1 MPAAMPRRTGSS
13 KRWRQRQERDIYVE
27 QAGRAGWRSRA
38 VFKLE
43 QILAK
48 ERLLK
53 PGTVCVD
60 LGSAPGSWSQ
70 LAARLVGASGRVVA
84 IDLLPMDAIPSVEF
98 LQGDFTAP
106 ETLAELR
113 RIVGAAPVDLVMSD
127 MAPNISGNRAM
138 DQPRSMAL
146 VEEAFLFASEVLR
159 PGGDLLVK
167 AFQGEGID
175 AFTRELRQRFAT
187 VRTIKP
193 KASRPESRE
202 IYLLAR
208 NFGM

>member
-1 MPAAMPRRTGSS
+1 MPRRTGSS
-13 KRWRQRQERDIYVE
+13 QRWRARQERDIYVE
-27 QAGRAGWRSRA
+27 RANRAGWRSRA

-43 QILAK
+43 QIQAK
-48 ERLLK
+48 ERLLT

-70 LAARLVGASGRVVA
+70 LAAQLVEPRGRVVA
-84 IDLLPMDAIPSVEF
+84 VDLLAMEPIPGVEF
-98 LQGDFTAP
+98 LQADFTTP
-106 ETLAELR
+106 ETVAKLKEML
-113 RIVGAAPVDLVMSD
+113 GGSGVDLVMSD

-138 DQPRSMAL
+138 DQPRSVAL
-146 VEEAFLFASEVLR
+146 LDEALLFATEVLK

-175 AFTRELRQRFAT
+175 AFTRDLRRHFAT
-187 VRTIKP
+187 VKTIKP

-208 NFGM
+208 TYGM

>member
-1 MPAAMPRRTGSS
+1 MPRRTGSS
-13 KRWRQRQERDIYVE
+13 KRWRQRQDRDIYVD
-27 QAGRAGWRSRA
+27 QAVRGGWRSRA

-43 QILAK
+43 QIQAK

-53 PGTVCVD
+53 AGNVCVD

-70 LAARLVGASGRVVA
+70 LAARLVGPTGRVVA
-84 IDLLPMDAIPSVEF
+84 VDLLPMDAIPGVEF
-98 LQGDFTAP
+98 LQGDFTSA
-106 ETLAELR
+106 ETLGVLRELLTPLR
-113 RIVGAAPVDLVMSD
+113 VDLVMSD
-127 MAPNISGNRAM
+127 MAPNISGNRAI

-146 VEEAFLFASEVLR
+146 LEEALLFAEEVLK
-159 PGGDLLVK
+159 PGGHLLLK

-175 AFTRELRQRFAT
+175 SFTRALRERFAT
-187 VRTIKP
+187 VKLIKP

-208 NFGM
+208 NYGM

>member
-1 MPAAMPRRTGSS
+1 MPRRTGSS
-13 KRWRQRQERDIYVE
+13 KRWQARQERDIYVE
-27 QAGRAGWRSRA
+27 QANRAGWRSRA

-43 QILAK
+43 QIQAK
-48 ERLLK
+48 ERLLT
-53 PGTVCVD
+53 PGTMCVD

-70 LAARLVGASGRVVA
+70 LAVKLVGARGRVIAV
-84 IDLLPMDAIPSVEF
+84 DLLAMEPIQGVEF
-98 LQGDFTAP
+98 LQADFTTP
-106 ETLAELR
+106 ETVAKLKEMLGGIA
-113 RIVGAAPVDLVMSD
+113 VDLVMSD

-138 DQPRSMAL
+138 DQPRSVAL
-146 VEEAFLFASEVLR
+146 LDEALLFATEVLK

-175 AFTRELRQRFAT
+175 AFTRDLRGRFAT
-187 VRTIKP
+187 IKTIKP

-208 NFGM
+208 TYGM

>member
-1 MPAAMPRRTGSS
+1 MPRRTGSS
-13 KRWRQRQERDIYVE
+13 QRWRQRQERDIYVE

-43 QILAK
+43 QIQAK
-48 ERLLK
+48 ERVLK
-53 PGTVCVD
+53 SGAVCVD

-70 LAARLVGASGRVVA
+70 LAARLVGPTGRVVA
-84 IDLLPMDAIPSVEF
+84 VDVLPMEPIPGVAF

-106 ETLAELR
+106 ETLAALR
-113 RIVGAAPVDLVMSD
+113 TLVGANHVDLVMSD
-127 MAPNISGNRAM
+127 MAPNLSGNRAI
-138 DQPRSMAL
+138 DQPRSLAL
-146 VEEAFLFASEVLR
+146 LDEALMFAREVLR
-159 PGGDLLVK
+159 PGGDFLVK

-175 AFTRELRQRFAT
+175 GFTRELKEHFKVVKT
-187 VRTIKP
+187 LKP

-208 NFGM
+208 SFGM

>member
-1 MPAAMPRRTGSS
+1 MPRRTGSS
-13 KRWRQRQERDIYVE
+13 NRWRERQERDIYVE
-27 QAGRAGWRSRA
+27 KAGRGGWRSRA

-43 QILAK
+43 QIQAK

-53 PGTVCVD
+53 PGTVCID

-70 LAARLVGASGRVVA
+70 LAAQLTAPGGSVIAV
-84 IDLLPMDAIPSVEF
+84 DLLPMEPIPGVEF
-98 LQGDFTAP
+98 LQGDFTTP
-106 ETLAELR
+106 ETLAALR
-113 RIVGAAPVDLVMSD
+113 DLIGGARVDLVMSD
-127 MAPNISGNRAM
+127 MAPNMSGQRAV
-138 DQPRSMAL
+138 DQPRTIAL
-146 VEEAFLFASEVLR
+146 LEEALLFATEVLR

-175 AFTRELRQRFAT
+175 ALVREQKSRFRT
-187 VRTIKP
+187 VKTIKP